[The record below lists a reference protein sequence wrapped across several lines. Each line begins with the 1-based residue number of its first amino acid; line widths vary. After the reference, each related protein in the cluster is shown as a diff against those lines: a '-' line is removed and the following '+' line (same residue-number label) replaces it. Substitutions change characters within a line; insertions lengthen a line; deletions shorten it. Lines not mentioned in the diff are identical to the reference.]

1 MVDEAIRQLPQRF
14 AGTEVIK
21 YIVMQNHV
29 HLLIYNGGGHYL
41 ADMMRWLKSVTTNS
55 YIKGVKE
62 KGWASFYNKLWQRGY
77 YDSVVRDQWEFDNV
91 MRYIEENP
99 VRWENECN
107 ASSFKNEGRIRRYAH
122 TVLVLLLLFFTSCQA
137 QTVRDVDVTEGVH
150 GGTPLR
156 VGADVLWQRECPYAA
171 RYALSGERRIAVVAN
186 QSSLV
191 GDLHLVDSMLAYGFK
206 VTKIFCPEHGFRGK
220 AEAGARVGDEN
231 DAKTGLPIV
240 SLYGK
245 NKKPTPEQMKDIDAV
260 IFDLQDVGCRFYT
273 YISTLHY
280 VMEACAERGI
290 PCIVLDRPNPN
301 CHYVDGPVLDK
312 KYQSFIGMH
321 PVPIVYGLTIGE
333 YATMINGERWLKDSL
348 QCDLIV
354 VPMQNYRRD
363 SSYVL
368 PVAPSPNLQT
378 PQSILLYPS
387 LCLFEGTNISVGRG
401 TETPFEVIG
410 NPNYR
415 TTYME
420 SENGEEPGKHTSFT
434 PMPIKGVSENPP
446 FKGQFCRGLDLS
458 KVQVPAKFDLTY
470 LLWMYNHTPKD
481 SFFKQT
487 NSFEKLAGTDQL
499 RKQIKAGMSEEE
511 IRASWEPAL
520 SKYKEIR
527 KKYLLY
533 PDVKN

>member
-1 MVDEAIRQLPQRF
+1 MKTVFLSFWILMVA
-14 AGTEVIK
+14 V
-21 YIVMQNHV
+21 
-29 HLLIYNGGGHYL
+29 
-41 ADMMRWLKSVTTNS
+41 
-55 YIKGVKE
+55 
-62 KGWASFYNKLWQRGY
+62 
-77 YDSVVRDQWEFDNV
+77 
-91 MRYIEENP
+91 
-99 VRWENECN
+99 
-107 ASSFKNEGRIRRYAH
+107 
-122 TVLVLLLLFFTSCQA
+122 SCQA
-137 QTVRDVDVTEGVH
+137 QPSMPDKTDTIPK
-150 GGTPLR
+150 TLSLR
-156 VGADVLWQRECPYAA
+156 VGAEELFSKEYAKYDGS
-171 RYALSGERRIAVVAN
+171 RYAVVGN

-191 GDLHLVDSMLAYGFK
+191 GEVHLVDTLLSCG
-206 VTKIFCPEHGFRGK
+206 VNIVKIFCPEHGFRGK

-387 LCLFEGTNISVGRG
+387 LCLFEGTNISEGRG
-401 TETPFEVIG
+401 TTHPFELIG
-410 NPNYR
+410 APFIDASKLAGSLNA
-415 TTYME
+415 MKL
-420 SENGEEPGKHTSFT
+420 PGIRWRPVHFT
-434 PMPIKGVSENPP
+434 PMFSKFANELCHGVQLHITDPIAFRP
-446 FKGQFCRGLDLS
+446 FEAGLRLFDEIRQNCPEL
-458 KVQVPAKFDLTY
+458 KFYSGHFDHLI
-470 LLWMYNHTPKD
+470 
-481 SFFKQT
+481 
-487 NSFEKLAGTDQL
+487 GTDTL
-499 RKQIKAGMSEEE
+499 RLGTESVDHMIERAKAESQAFMEQTKPFR
-511 IRASWEPAL
+511 I
-520 SKYKEIR
+520 Y
-527 KKYLLY
+527 
-533 PDVKN
+533 

>member
-1 MVDEAIRQLPQRF
+1 MVA
-14 AGTEVIK
+14 V
-21 YIVMQNHV
+21 
-29 HLLIYNGGGHYL
+29 
-41 ADMMRWLKSVTTNS
+41 
-55 YIKGVKE
+55 
-62 KGWASFYNKLWQRGY
+62 
-77 YDSVVRDQWEFDNV
+77 
-91 MRYIEENP
+91 
-99 VRWENECN
+99 
-107 ASSFKNEGRIRRYAH
+107 
-122 TVLVLLLLFFTSCQA
+122 SCQA
-137 QTVRDVDVTEGVH
+137 QPSMPDKTDTIPE
-150 GGTPLR
+150 TLSLR
-156 VGADVLWQRECPYAA
+156 VGAEELFSKEYAKYDGS
-171 RYALSGERRIAVVAN
+171 RYAVVGN

-191 GDLHLVDSMLAYGFK
+191 GEVHLVDMVRLKEGRCLGLF
-206 VTKIFCPEHGFRGK
+206 PEGTRSRTGKLGK

-434 PMPIKGVSENPP
+434 PTPIKGVSENPP

-499 RKQIKAGMSEEE
+499 RKQIKAGMSEVE

-520 SKYKEIR
+520 SQYKEIR

>member
-1 MVDEAIRQLPQRF
+1 M
-14 AGTEVIK
+14 
-21 YIVMQNHV
+21 
-29 HLLIYNGGGHYL
+29 
-41 ADMMRWLKSVTTNS
+41 
-55 YIKGVKE
+55 
-62 KGWASFYNKLWQRGY
+62 
-77 YDSVVRDQWEFDNV
+77 
-91 MRYIEENP
+91 
-99 VRWENECN
+99 
-107 ASSFKNEGRIRRYAH
+107 
-122 TVLVLLLLFFTSCQA
+122 LVLLLLFFASCQA
-137 QTVRDVDVTEGVH
+137 QTVRDKEVELGRTRGYARTEGVH

-156 VGADVLWQRECPYAA
+156 VGADVLWQRECPYAVT
-171 RYALSGERRIAVVAN
+171 SKITGGKRIAVVAN
-186 QSSLV
+186 QSSRV
-191 GDLHLVDSMLAYGFK
+191 GDKHLVDSLVNSNFN
-206 VTKIFCPEHGFRGK
+206 VTNIFCPEHGFRGK
-220 AEAGARVGDEN
+220 AEAGARVNSSVDEQ
-231 DAKTGLPIV
+231 TGLPIV

-290 PCIVLDRPNPN
+290 LCIVLDRPNPN

-378 PQSILLYPS
+378 AQSILLYPS

-410 NPNYR
+410 NPSYR

-434 PMPIKGVSENPP
+434 PTPIKGVSENPP

-499 RKQIKAGMSEEE
+499 RKQIKAGMSEVE

-520 SKYKEIR
+520 SQYKEIR

>member
-1 MVDEAIRQLPQRF
+1 M
-14 AGTEVIK
+14 
-21 YIVMQNHV
+21 
-29 HLLIYNGGGHYL
+29 
-41 ADMMRWLKSVTTNS
+41 
-55 YIKGVKE
+55 
-62 KGWASFYNKLWQRGY
+62 
-77 YDSVVRDQWEFDNV
+77 
-91 MRYIEENP
+91 
-99 VRWENECN
+99 
-107 ASSFKNEGRIRRYAH
+107 
-122 TVLVLLLLFFTSCQA
+122 LVLLLLFFASCQA
-137 QTVRDVDVTEGVH
+137 QTVRDKEVELGRTRGYARTEGVHGGTEGVH

-156 VGADVLWQRECPYAA
+156 VGADVLWQRECPYAVT
-171 RYALSGERRIAVVAN
+171 SKITGGKRIAVVGN

-191 GDLHLVDSMLAYGFK
+191 GEVHLVDTLLSCG
-206 VTKIFCPEHGFRGK
+206 VNIVKIFCPEHGFRGK

-434 PMPIKGVSENPP
+434 PTPIKGVSENPP

-520 SKYKEIR
+520 SQYKEIR

>member
-1 MVDEAIRQLPQRF
+1 MKFRRI
-14 AGTEVIK
+14 
-21 YIVMQNHV
+21 YS
-29 HLLIYNGGGHYL
+29 LIL
-41 ADMMRWLKSVTTNS
+41 CAALSLQ
-55 YIKGVKE
+55 I
-62 KGWASFYNKLWQRGY
+62 A
-77 YDSVVRDQWEFDNV
+77 
-91 MRYIEENP
+91 
-99 VRWENECN
+99 
-107 ASSFKNEGRIRRYAH
+107 A
-122 TVLVLLLLFFTSCQA
+122 CQA
-137 QTVRDVDVTEGVH
+137 QPGTKVTGVN
-150 GGTPLR
+150 TDSYP
-156 VGADVLWQRECPYAA
+156 VPFYTGADMLMDCIQRFHNDGTCPFAKEY
-171 RYALSGERRIAVVAN
+171 LLGDVKVAVVGN
-186 QSSLV
+186 QTSLV
-191 GDLHLVDSMLAYGFK
+191 GEVHLVDTLLSCG
-206 VTKIFCPEHGFRGK
+206 VSIVKIFCPEHGFRGK

-363 SSYVL
+363 SSYAL

-378 PQSILLYPS
+378 LHSILLYPS

-401 TETPFEVIG
+401 TEHSFELIG
-410 NPNYR
+410 APQYK

-420 SENGEEPGKHTSFT
+420 SQNHEEPGHPTAFT
-434 PMPIKGVSENPP
+434 PEPIKGVSENPP
-446 FKGQFCRGLDLS
+446 FKGQLCRGLDLRD
-458 KVQVPAKFDLTY
+458 VEARACFDLTY
-470 LLWMYNHTPKD
+470 LLWMYNHTPKE

-533 PDVKN
+533 PDVK